1 MHYWVLEWD
10 WARRFLDLGFY
21 ISFSGVVT
29 RSSRHDLREV
39 ARLVPADR
47 LLLETD
53 APWGTPKGRSGPMR
67 PAWLLDTAEVVAS
80 TRGIAVAE
88 LAELEWANAS
98 TLFNRLRLD

>member
-1 MHYWVLEWD
+1 
-10 WARRFLDLGFY
+10 
-21 ISFSGVVT
+21 VVT